1 MSELLV
7 ITLLAMV
14 LDVATGFA
22 GAVKCGSVQSGR
34 MREGLWHKAGFVGMI
49 AMAYL
54 LEFGARVVD
63 LGISIPA
70 VSAVCVFVVL
80 TEAASIME
88 NLCVL
93 NPTVAASP
101 LGSVFGRSG
110 EGELQKTV
118 GEGGFQGAAYVGGSR
133 GADGKDALWETGD
146 GGAYSHE

>member
-34 MREGLWHKAGFVGMI
+34 MREGLWHKAGFVGMV

-63 LGISIPA
+63 LGVSVPA

-80 TEAASIME
+80 TETASIVE

-93 NPTVAASP
+93 NPAIAASP
-101 LGSVFGRSG
+101 LGNVFGHG
-110 EGELQKTV
+110 
-118 GEGGFQGAAYVGGSR
+118 GEGGLQEADAGGECDH
-133 GADGKDALWETGD
+133 G
-146 GGAYSHE
+146 